1 MTRPGPVLVWLAL
14 LAVSTAA
21 PAAAQT
27 PPVTHSVPRQVPRE
41 LVTGR
46 QGVPTPP
53 PPPATAQVSPP
64 VTVPQAAPR
73 PSPAIGDFAGGR
85 FIPKP
90 ILDIL
95 ADPRIDPDIAY
106 IFWQTSRKPIDDWTM
121 GELRFVAQAAPT
133 LVEAGI
139 PIDKVRMLYTFWGL
153 DPNDVFNPSLS
164 ADWQSQSTA
173 YDPHSAANVGAI
185 SSADCQVDLSLMTVG
200 TYRAC
205 ATGRG
210 GQ

>member
-1 MTRPGPVLVWLAL
+1 MTRVEAVLVILFLATP
-14 LAVSTAA
+14 AVAQN
-21 PAAAQT
+21 PAVMQ
-27 PPVTHSVPRQVPRE
+27 SVPRQVPRE

-46 QGVPTPP
+46 PGVPTPP
-53 PPPATAQVSPP
+53 PPPPTRIAPSQEHAPAQPG
-64 VTVPQAAPR
+64 A
-73 PSPAIGDFAGGR
+73 AIGDMAGGR

-106 IFWQTSRKPIDDWTM
+106 IFWQTSRKPLDDWTM
-121 GELRFVAQAAPT
+121 AELRFIAQAAPT

-139 PIDKVRMLYTFWGL
+139 PVAKIRMLYQFWGL

-164 ADWQSQSTA
+164 ADWQEQSTA
-173 YDPHSAANVGAI
+173 FDPRSSGNVGAI
-185 SSADCQVDLSLMTVG
+185 SSADCQVDLNLMTVG

-205 ATGRG
+205 LRG